1 MTAPIQPARVAIIGV
16 SGYGSIHLQLARESR
31 QQGEVRIVAA
41 AIINPAQEA
50 ANVAELRSHG
60 TEIFHDYPTML
71 QALSGRI
78 DLCLIPTGIHWHA
91 RMTIAALEAGANV
104 LVEKPLAGS
113 LAEVEAVRQAEQ
125 RTGRFVA
132 VGFQDFYEPGTRWL
146 KEELDRGVI
155 GEIRSVRFL
164 GVWPRTRGYFTRND
178 WAGRLRVGD
187 MPVMDS
193 PLNNAFAHFVMLSL
207 YFVGSRELQ
216 LDGAELM
223 RAHAIESFDSAV
235 VRTHTVEGVKLWFGT
250 SHACAETVEPEI
262 VITGSRGQ
270 AVWRYESEARWQAD
284 DGAVARR
291 PLLAIAGA
299 RRAMFAAALARLHD
313 PAGRICTTELAGRHT
328 ALIETI
334 HQRAPIGSVPPAAVR
349 WTGANGEISEVPDI
363 LGLGAALRRSYAAE
377 QSLAAGGFRLGA

>member
-1 MTAPIQPARVAIIGV
+1 
-16 SGYGSIHLQLARESR
+16 
-31 QQGEVRIVAA
+31 
-41 AIINPAQEA
+41 
-50 ANVAELRSHG
+50 
-60 TEIFHDYPTML
+60 
-71 QALSGRI
+71 
-78 DLCLIPTGIHWHA
+78 
-91 RMTIAALEAGANV
+91 
-104 LVEKPLAGS
+104 
-113 LAEVEAVRQAEQ
+113 
-125 RTGRFVA
+125 
-132 VGFQDFYEPGTRWL
+132 
-146 KEELDRGVI
+146 
-155 GEIRSVRFL
+155 
-164 GVWPRTRGYFTRND
+164 
-178 WAGRLRVGD
+178 